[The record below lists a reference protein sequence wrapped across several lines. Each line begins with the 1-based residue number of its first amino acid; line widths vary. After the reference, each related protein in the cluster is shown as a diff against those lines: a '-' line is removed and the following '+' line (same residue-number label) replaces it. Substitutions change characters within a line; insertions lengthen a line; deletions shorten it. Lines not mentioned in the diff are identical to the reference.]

1 MGVRFTDATLEF
13 IAQAPFQGR
22 EWVARNRTVYQT
34 EVVEPQ
40 RALVE
45 ALSDFMTGL
54 DPRLEPGLS
63 RIYRD
68 ARFSRGPALRDSIW
82 VTFQER
88 NTAPEERPA
97 FCFELYPDRWRSLM
111 GFYSAGREKMER
123 IRRRID
129 ADPVRFAAL
138 VGALPPNYTVMGD
151 VYKVSRAGH
160 LPEAIRTWYDR
171 KSFWVEALR
180 PIDEL
185 VLSDRLPRFLE
196 EQFALLHPL
205 YRFVR
210 EA

>member
-1 MGVRFTDATLEF
+1 MGSRFSEATLEF
-13 IAQAPFQGR
+13 LAQAPFQGR
-22 EWVARNRTVYQT
+22 EWVARNRALYQA

-40 RALVE
+40 RALAE
-45 ALSDFMTGL
+45 AAADFMAGL
-54 DPRLEPGLS
+54 DAGLEASLS

-68 ARFSRGPALRDSIW
+68 ARFSRGPALHESLW

-88 NTAPEERPA
+88 NLAPEERPG
-97 FCFELYPDRWRSLM
+97 FCFELYPDRYRYLM

-129 ADPVRFAAL
+129 ADPGRFAAL
-138 VGALPPNYTVMGD
+138 VQALPPEYQVMGEA
-151 VYKVSRAGH
+151 YKVSRAGH
-160 LPEAIRTWYDR
+160 LPEVVRPWYDR
-171 KSFWVEALR
+171 KSFWVEAVR

-185 VLSDRLPRFLE
+185 VLSERLVGFLQ
-196 EQFALLHPL
+196 EQWALLHPL